1 MTGMRNQVLFVIF
14 VVAVGVAAGQKPAG
28 SGKQPPS
35 TSAES
40 GAETYREYCA
50 SCHGKDGKGD
60 GPAAGALKVR
70 LPDLT
75 TLAKRKGGKFP
86 AGDVYQVIKWGGGIM
101 GHGSKEMPVWGKA
114 FMPVRGRNEQE
125 VDQRIKSLVR
135 YIESMQVK

>member
-1 MTGMRNQVLFVIF
+1 MRNQLLFATLL
-14 VVAVGVAAGQKPAG
+14 VVATVAAGQKPAG
-28 SGKQPPS
+28 SGKQLPY

-70 LPDLT
+70 LPDLA
-75 TLAKRKGGKFP
+75 TLAKRKRGRFP

-101 GHGSKEMPVWGKA
+101 GHGSKEMPVWGRA
-114 FMPVRGRNEQE
+114 FMPVSGRGEQE

-135 YIESMQVK
+135 YLESMQVK

>member
-1 MTGMRNQVLFVIF
+1 MKSMRNQLLFVTLL
-14 VVAVGVAAGQKPAG
+14 VAVGVAAGQKPAG
-28 SGKQPPS
+28 SDKPLS
-35 TSAES
+35 NTSAES

-70 LPDLT
+70 LPDLA

-86 AGDVYQVIKWGGGIM
+86 AGEVYQVIKWGGGIV

-114 FMPVRGRNEQE
+114 FMPVSGRNEQE

-135 YIESMQVK
+135 YLESIQVK